1 MVAEKKSVAAAT
13 EKKDKEKEKEKE
25 ATPPPPSPQ
34 DLTYAELL
42 KLSLDLVHTGSLQ
55 KDAKHVARMIRHFTL
70 LRRKAK
76 PAPLIKALTK
86 ILGSSPNFALLSNA
100 IKQCRPVKAE
110 EITTMD
116 DGEATAEKEKEK
128 AKLEK
133 AKEEKEKE
141 EKTEKTDKEKD
152 KEKEKEKEKKDR
164 ERLGLPEHM
173 YSASLIEQEV
183 LLSTLTLVY
192 LIDRGY
198 DKTKTCEVSEAIVER
213 LKVVNKRYLDQIIA
227 KAYFYYARAHELAGR
242 LKGLRYNMLAAF
254 RTATLHQDLMTQ
266 ATLLNLML
274 RELMQSEDHDVAMRL
289 VKNAKFPEG
298 LRSNVQYARYLYYL
312 GRLQALS
319 LDYSEA
325 HTMLMQAIRKAPQGP
340 AAGRGFRTSAYKLAI
355 VVELLMGDIPERQI
369 FDEKEMRVPL
379 APYRAV
385 VLAVRGGDLAQFKAV
400 TDKYNQVFNRD
411 GTMFLIQRLHHNV
424 IRAGLRTINLSYSR
438 ITLTDVA
445 KRLGLGPES
454 DHDVECIVS
463 KAVLDGVMEA
473 TIDHDQQAVCS
484 KGNVDVYTSTEPT
497 TAFHKRIEYCLH
509 LHDDAVKAMQYLE
522 DVVESKTAENQA
534 RRKETQEQL
543 MRAEEEDSEDDQ
555 YFDLP

>member
-1 MVAEKKSVAAAT
+1 MVAEKPAAAPGAD
-13 EKKDKEKEKEKE
+13 KKEKGKEKD

-34 DLTYAELL
+34 DLTYAELI
-42 KLSLDLVHTGSLQ
+42 KLSLDLVHTGAFQ
-55 KDAKHVARMIRHFTL
+55 KDAKPVGRMIRHFTL

-86 ILGSSPNFALLSNA
+86 ILGASPNQPILINA
-100 IKQCRPVKAE
+100 IKQCRPPK
-110 EITTMD
+110 TD
-116 DGEATAEKEKEK
+116 DGAKTGQEMDVDAEATAAPAPTSTSDTK
-128 AKLEK
+128 
-133 AKEEKEKE
+133 
-141 EKTEKTDKEKD
+141 DKDKD
-152 KEKEKEKEKKDR
+152 KDEKEKEKEKEKKDR
-164 ERLGLPEHM
+164 ERLSLPEHG
-173 YSASLIEQEV
+173 YATSALEQEV

-192 LIDRGY
+192 LMDRGY
-198 DKTKTCEVSEAIVER
+198 DKTKTCEVANA
-213 LKVVNKRYLDQIIA
+213 VVSRIKTFNKRYLDQLVA
-227 KAYFYYARAHELAGR
+227 KAYFYQARAHELAGK
-242 LKGLRYNMLAAF
+242 LKELRYDLLAAF
-254 RTATLHQDLMTQ
+254 RTATLHRDLMTQ

-325 HTMLMQAIRKAPQGP
+325 HTMLMQAIRKAPQGHQ
-340 AAGRGFRTSAYKLAI
+340 AGRGFRIAAYKLAV

-385 VLAVRGGDLAQFKAV
+385 VLAVRGGDLPQFKAV
-400 TDKYNQVFNRD
+400 IDKYSHVFARD
-411 GTMFLIQRLHHNV
+411 GTTFLVQRLHHSV
-424 IRAGLRTINLSYSR
+424 ILAGLRTINLSYSR
-438 ITLTDVA
+438 ITLSDVA
-445 KRLGLGPES
+445 KRLGLGAES
-454 DHDVECIVS
+454 GHDVECIVS

-473 TIDHDQQAVCS
+473 TIDHDLQAVVS

-509 LHDDAVKAMQYLE
+509 LHDDAVKAMQYL
-522 DVVESKTAENQA
+522 DDGVETKAAEAKA
-534 RRKETQEQL
+534 RRKEQQEQM
-543 MRAEEEDSEDDQ
+543 MRAEEEDSEDDMM
-555 YFDLP
+555 FDLQ